1 MNPLDLL
8 EAPLRAVLDFFH
20 GIGFTWG
27 WAIVMLTL
35 LVRLILLPL
44 FVKQYKSAR
53 RMQEVAPQMKE
64 LRRKYKGNKKKLQE
78 ETMNLYKENDVNPFG
93 SCLPLLLQAPVFIA
107 LYYTLR
113 SQNFAD
119 GTDVSFMYVI
129 PDVSKLLTEI
139 GWAVIPLIVVYAVS
153 QLISSELS
161 ATANM
166 SKNQRWLMRLLP
178 IGIVFFI
185 FQFPVPAG
193 LVIYWATTNLWT
205 AGQQLVLKRRIEAEI
220 EASGGSLLNPK
231 TTDSDEAD
239 DADDVA
245 DADGAD
251 DAVDSA
257 DGVPAGAVAAVATED
272 VEVRTK
278 SLPRRR
284 GRKKKDAAG
293 PAGAVEANGASVE
306 APPPPPEAANGAATG
321 AAEPTADAEPTTDAD
336 ASAADASA
344 AETTPAD
351 AGSESAGS
359 QKAQQGEGSKKRKPP
374 ARKVKGG
381 PGRPAS
387 RKPPKRRK

>member
-53 RMQEVAPQMKE
+53 RMQEAAPQMKE
-64 LRRKYKGNKKKLQE
+64 LQRKYKGNKKKLQE
-78 ETMNLYKENDVNPFG
+78 EMMKFYKENDVNPFG

-113 SQNFAD
+113 SQNFSD

-139 GWAVIPLIVVYAVS
+139 GWAVIPLILVYALS

-178 IGIVFFI
+178 IGIVFFV

-205 AGQQLVLKRRIEAEI
+205 AGQQLVLKRRIEADI
-220 EASGGSLLNPK
+220 EAAGGSLLNTRP
-231 TTDSDEAD
+231 TD
-239 DADDVA
+239 DADDAGDDDVEADEAA
-245 DADGAD
+245 DAPA
-251 DAVDSA
+251 AA
-257 DGVPAGAVAAVATED
+257 PAGAAAAVATED
-272 VEVRTK
+272 VEVRSK
-278 SLPRRR
+278 ALPRRR
-284 GRKKKDAAG
+284 GRKKAKDQADAEG
-293 PAGAVEANGASVE
+293 NGAGGTPDD
-306 APPPPPEAANGAATG
+306 APPAPPEAANGAAVTAQQAG
-321 AAEPTADAEPTTDAD
+321 ADD
-336 ASAADASA
+336 
-344 AETTPAD
+344 
-351 AGSESAGS
+351 ESAGDAAVGAAAEGATDDTDPEGAA
-359 QKAQQGEGSKKRKPP
+359 KAQQGGGAKKRKPP
-374 ARKVKGG
+374 SRKVKGG

>member
-35 LVRLILLPL
+35 VVRLILLPL

-64 LRRKYKGNKKKLQE
+64 LQRKYKGNKKKLQE
-78 ETMNLYKENDVNPFG
+78 EMMAFYKENDVNPFG

-113 SQNFAD
+113 SQDFSD

-139 GWAVIPLIVVYAVS
+139 GWAVIPLIAVYAVS

-205 AGQQLVLKRRIEAEI
+205 AGQQLVLKRRIEADI
-220 EASGGSLLNPK
+220 EANGGTLLTPK
-231 TTDSDEAD
+231 SKDDDTDA
-239 DADDVA
+239 DADDV
-245 DADGAD
+245 DAAEDGAEE
-251 DAVDSA
+251 ATEA
-257 DGVPAGAVAAVATED
+257 TPAGAVAAVATED

-278 SLPRRR
+278 SVPRRR
-284 GRKKKDAAG
+284 RRKKDQAEQGEGAG
-293 PAGAVEANGASVE
+293 ANGASATD
-306 APPPPPEAANGAATG
+306 APPAPEASNGAAAG
-321 AAEPTADAEPTTDAD
+321 EPPD
-336 ASAADASA
+336 SAADAEVTPDTDSDTADEA
-344 AETTPAD
+344 APA
-351 AGSESAGS
+351 AG
-359 QKAQQGEGSKKRKPP
+359 KAQQDGGSKKRKPP

>member
-53 RMQEVAPQMKE
+53 RMQEAAPQMKE
-64 LRRKYKGNKKKLQE
+64 LQRKYKGNKKKLQE
-78 ETMNLYKENDVNPFG
+78 EMMKFYKENDVNPFG

-113 SQNFAD
+113 SQNFSD

-139 GWAVIPLIVVYAVS
+139 GWAVVPLILVYALS

-178 IGIVFFI
+178 IGIVFFV

-205 AGQQLVLKRRIEAEI
+205 AGQQLVLKRRIEADI
-220 EASGGSLLNPK
+220 EAAGGSLLNSRP
-231 TTDSDEAD
+231 TDDTAED
-239 DADDVA
+239 A
-245 DADGAD
+245 DADE
-251 DAVDSA
+251 DAVEAGDAA
-257 DGVPAGAVAAVATED
+257 DAPVATAPAGAAAAVATED

-278 SLPRRR
+278 ALPRRR
-284 GRKKKDAAG
+284 GRKKAKETPEAEGAPAPQETANGATAAAPDAAG
-293 PAGAVEANGASVE
+293 
-306 APPPPPEAANGAATG
+306 
-321 AAEPTADAEPTTDAD
+321 DAD
-336 ASAADASA
+336 ASNGTEATAEASA
-344 AETTPAD
+344 GATEGTAD
-351 AGSESAGS
+351 SAPEGAAGAP
-359 QKAQQGEGSKKRKPP
+359 QGGGSKKRRPP
-374 ARKVKGG
+374 SRKVKGG

>member
-20 GIGFTWG
+20 SVGFTWG

-35 LVRLILLPL
+35 VVRLILLPL

-64 LRRKYKGNKKKLQE
+64 MQRKYKGNKQKLQE
-78 ETMNLYKENDVNPFG
+78 EMMKFYKENDVNPFG

-119 GTDVSFMYVI
+119 GTDLSFMYVV

-139 GWAVIPLIVVYAVS
+139 GWAVVPLIVVYAVS
-153 QLISSELS
+153 QLISTELS
-161 ATANM
+161 ATATM
-166 SKNQRWLMRLLP
+166 SRNQRWLMRLLP

-220 EASGGSLLNPK
+220 EAKGGTLLGAAPAK
-231 TTDSDEAD
+231 ASAPDEGGAEEE
-239 DADDVA
+239 AHG
-245 DADGAD
+245 DGEAP
-251 DAVDSA
+251 APSA
-257 DGVPAGAVAAVATED
+257 GEAVATED

-278 SLPRRR
+278 PLPRRR
-284 GRKKKDAAG
+284 KGRKNQAAE
-293 PAGAVEANGASVE
+293 P
-306 APPPPPEAANGAATG
+306 GAAAPAQG
-321 AAEPTADAEPTTDAD
+321 AAESGAAKQQDGAPAGEAGDGGADAHEDPP
-336 ASAADASA
+336 
-344 AETTPAD
+344 PAPP
-351 AGSESAGS
+351 AGSASG
-359 QKAQQGEGSKKRKPP
+359 KKKRKPP
-374 ARKVKGG
+374 TRKKVSGG
-381 PGRPAS
+381 PSRPAR

>member
-35 LVRLILLPL
+35 VVRLILLPL

-64 LRRKYKGNKKKLQE
+64 LQRKYKGNKQKLQE
-78 ETMNLYKENDVNPFG
+78 EMMKFYKENDVNPFG

-113 SQNFAD
+113 SQDFAD
-119 GTDVSFMYVI
+119 GSDLSFMYVV

-139 GWAVIPLIVVYAVS
+139 GWAVIPLIGVYALS

-161 ATANM
+161 ATATM

-220 EASGGSLLNPK
+220 EAKGGSLTGNPK
-231 TTDSDEAD
+231 ISDDSAEAGDDEPAGD
-239 DADDVA
+239 DAEK
-245 DADGAD
+245 
-251 DAVDSA
+251 
-257 DGVPAGAVAAVATED
+257 AALTGEAASTED
-272 VEVRTK
+272 VQVRSK
-278 SLPRRR
+278 AVPKRRR
-284 GRKKKDAAG
+284 GKGKGDSG
-293 PAGAVEANGASVE
+293 
-306 APPPPPEAANGAATG
+306 ANGAA
-321 AAEPTADAEPTTDAD
+321 APLPATTEVKGQE
-336 ASAADASA
+336 SGTAADAADDTPGDGSDA
-344 AETTPAD
+344 PQAET
-351 AGSESAGS
+351 G
-359 QKAQQGEGSKKRKPP
+359 AQPQGKKKRKPP
-374 ARKVKGG
+374 SRKVSGG
-381 PGRPAS
+381 PSRPAG

>member
-20 GIGFTWG
+20 AIGFTWG

-35 LVRLILLPL
+35 VVRLILLPL

-64 LRRKYKGNKKKLQE
+64 LQRKYKGNKQKLQE
-78 ETMNLYKENDVNPFG
+78 EMMKFYKENDVNPFG

-119 GTDVSFMYVI
+119 GSDLSFMYVI
-129 PDVSKLLTEI
+129 PDVSKLLTQI
-139 GWAVIPLIVVYAVS
+139 GWAVIPLVAVYAVS
-153 QLISSELS
+153 QLISTELS
-161 ATANM
+161 AQPTM

-178 IGIVFFI
+178 IGIVFFV

-220 EASGGSLLNPK
+220 EAKGGSLIEKK
-231 TTDSDEAD
+231 TTAPDEAGE
-239 DADDVA
+239 VA
-245 DADGAD
+245 DA
-251 DAVDSA
+251 SS
-257 DGVPAGAVAAVATED
+257 AGAAAPAAALTGEAASTED
-272 VEVRTK
+272 VEVRSK
-278 SLPRRR
+278 ALPKRRR
-284 GRKKKDAAG
+284 KGKAET
-293 PAGAVEANGASVE
+293 PAPEGNGASAATETTQEPDVE
-306 APPPPPEAANGAATG
+306 VPAADVVEPEAA
-321 AAEPTADAEPTTDAD
+321 TDAP
-336 ASAADASA
+336 ASG
-344 AETTPAD
+344 P
-351 AGSESAGS
+351 
-359 QKAQQGEGSKKRKPP
+359 KKKRTPP
-374 ARKVKGG
+374 KRKVSGG
-381 PGRPAS
+381 PGRPAN

>member
-1 MNPLDLL
+1 MNPLDLI

-20 GIGFTWG
+20 SIGFTWG

-35 LVRLILLPL
+35 VVRLILLPL

-64 LRRKYKGNKKKLQE
+64 LQRKYKGNKKKLQE
-78 ETMNLYKENDVNPFG
+78 EMMTLYKENDVNPFG

-119 GTDVSFMYVI
+119 GTDVSFMYVV

-139 GWAVIPLIVVYAVS
+139 GWTVIPLILVYAVS

-178 IGIVFFI
+178 IGIVFFV

-220 EASGGSLLNPK
+220 EASGGTLLRPK
-231 TTDSDEAD
+231 ASDE
-239 DADDVA
+239 DADDDTA
-245 DADGAD
+245 GDADEPDTEAAGA
-251 DAVDSA
+251 
-257 DGVPAGAVAAVATED
+257 PAGAVAAVATED
-272 VEVRTK
+272 VEVRTQA
-278 SLPRRR
+278 LPRRR
-284 GRKKKDAAG
+284 GKKKSGTAA
-293 PAGAVEANGASVE
+293 AD
-306 APPPPPEAANGAATG
+306 NGAAEVQAQPAPAAEAG
-321 AAEPTADAEPTTDAD
+321 AADEAAPGDTAGADGAESTDTTAKAD
-336 ASAADASA
+336 
-344 AETTPAD
+344 TPESSQQ
-351 AGSESAGS
+351 AG
-359 QKAQQGEGSKKRKPP
+359 GSKKRKPP

>member
-20 GIGFTWG
+20 SVGFTWG

-35 LVRLILLPL
+35 VVRLILLPL

-64 LRRKYKGNKKKLQE
+64 MQRKYKGNKQKLQE
-78 ETMNLYKENDVNPFG
+78 EMMKFYKENDVNPFG

-113 SQNFAD
+113 SQDFAD
-119 GTDVSFMYVI
+119 GTDLSFMYVV

-139 GWAVIPLIVVYAVS
+139 GWAVVPLILVYAVS
-153 QLISSELS
+153 QLISTELS
-161 ATANM
+161 ATATM
-166 SKNQRWLMRLLP
+166 SRNQRWLMRLLP

-220 EASGGSLLNPK
+220 EAKGGTLLGAVPAK
-231 TTDSDEAD
+231 AGSTDEAD
-239 DADDVA
+239 AEGDGEGDAPA
-245 DADGAD
+245 P
-251 DAVDSA
+251 
-257 DGVPAGAVAAVATED
+257 PAGEAVSTED

-278 SLPRRR
+278 PLPRRR
-284 GRKKKDAAG
+284 KGRQAEAAESDAPAEG
-293 PAGAVEANGASVE
+293 PPQPAAAQQPEGGASGDGAEGAQDDAPPAPAGGSAS
-306 APPPPPEAANGAATG
+306 G
-321 AAEPTADAEPTTDAD
+321 
-336 ASAADASA
+336 
-344 AETTPAD
+344 
-351 AGSESAGS
+351 
-359 QKAQQGEGSKKRKPP
+359 KKKRKPP
-374 ARKVKGG
+374 TRKKVSGG
-381 PGRPAS
+381 PSRPAR

>member
-20 GIGFTWG
+20 GVGFTWG

-35 LVRLILLPL
+35 VVRLLLLPL

-64 LRRKYKGNKKKLQE
+64 LQRKYKGNKKKLQE
-78 ETMNLYKENDVNPFG
+78 EMMAFYKENDVNPFG

-113 SQNFAD
+113 SQDFSD

-129 PDVSKLLTEI
+129 PDVSKLLTDI
-139 GWAVIPLIVVYAVS
+139 GWAVIPLIIVYAVS

-205 AGQQLVLKRRIEAEI
+205 AGQQLVLKRRIEADI
-220 EASGGSLLNPK
+220 EANGGTLITPRS
-231 TTDSDEAD
+231 SDDDDADTAD
-239 DADDVA
+239 DAA
-245 DADGAD
+245 TE
-251 DAVDSA
+251 DSA
-257 DGVPAGAVAAVATED
+257 DAPAEVAGAVAAVATED

-278 SLPRRR
+278 ALPRRR
-284 GRKKKDAAG
+284 RRKKGENAD
-293 PAGAVEANGASVE
+293 ANGVSGTATEGADATAV
-306 APPPPPEAANGAATG
+306 PPPPPGSA
-321 AAEPTADAEPTTDAD
+321 P
-336 ASAADASA
+336 AADEADNADS
-344 AETTPAD
+344 TPAD
-351 AGSESAGS
+351 DAGPADNAAGDGTDGADGAPAV
-359 QKAQQGEGSKKRKPP
+359 QEAAQGAAGEGAKKKRKPP
-374 ARKVKGG
+374 SRKKVKGG

>member
-8 EAPLRAVLDFFH
+8 ETPLRVVLDFFH

-64 LRRKYKGNKKKLQE
+64 LQRKYKGNKPKLQE
-78 ETMNLYKENDVNPFG
+78 EMMKFYKENNVNPFG

-113 SQNFAD
+113 SQDFSD
-119 GTDVSFMYVI
+119 GSDLSFMYVV

-139 GWAVIPLIVVYAVS
+139 GWAVIPLIVVYGLS

-161 ATANM
+161 ATATM
-166 SKNQRWLMRLLP
+166 SRNQRWMMRLLP
-178 IGIVFFI
+178 IGIVFFV

-220 EASGGSLLNPK
+220 EASGTLLGGDASGDARAEGSGAV
-231 TTDSDEAD
+231 SDADED
-239 DADDVA
+239 DAPT
-245 DADGAD
+245 DAPEEG
-251 DAVDSA
+251 
-257 DGVPAGAVAAVATED
+257 VATED
-272 VEVRTK
+272 VVVR

-284 GRKKKDAAG
+284 GLGRRRGDG
-293 PAGAVEANGASVE
+293 E
-306 APPPPPEAANGAATG
+306 APPATTEDAGRAQASAPAPPAETAPEGVLEGGDADSQDEAPGDGPAADTRG
-321 AAEPTADAEPTTDAD
+321 DAPAGGSATDAPGGAGRPVPP
-336 ASAADASA
+336 AS
-344 AETTPAD
+344 
-351 AGSESAGS
+351 GGQGS
-359 QKAQQGEGSKKRKPP
+359 QKRRQP
-374 ARKVKGG
+374 ARKVSGG
-381 PGRPAS
+381 PARPAG